1 MKSAQRSV
9 FIILA
14 VAAAGLIAVLAWTQ
28 LRPYEFHGRLLQS
41 APPAADF
48 TLVGPGARPVKLSD
62 FRGKLVVLYFGYT
75 FCPDVCP
82 TTLAAVGQALRK
94 LGKLADGVQVIMV
107 TVDPERDT
115 PEHLAEYV
123 GHFHPTF
130 LGLSGTPEQVAT
142 AGAAFGIYYRK
153 HEGTAATGYLVDH
166 TATVSVLDRE
176 GRVRLVWP
184 FGTDANALAADLG
197 QILR

>member
-14 VAAAGLIAVLAWTQ
+14 VATAGLIAVLAWTR
-28 LRPYEFHGRLLQS
+28 LRPYEYHGLLLQA

-48 TLVGPGARPVKLSD
+48 TLVGPEARPVKLSD

-82 TTLAAVGQALRK
+82 ATLAEVGQALRK
-94 LGKLADGVQVIMV
+94 LGKGADGVQVIMV

-115 PEHLAEYV
+115 PAHLVEYV
-123 GHFHPTF
+123 GHFGSTF
-130 LGLSGTPEQVAT
+130 LGLSGAPEQIAT
-142 AGAAFGIYYRK
+142 AAGAFSIYYRK

-184 FGTDANALAADLG
+184 FGTDGDAMAADLG
-197 QILR
+197 QLLK